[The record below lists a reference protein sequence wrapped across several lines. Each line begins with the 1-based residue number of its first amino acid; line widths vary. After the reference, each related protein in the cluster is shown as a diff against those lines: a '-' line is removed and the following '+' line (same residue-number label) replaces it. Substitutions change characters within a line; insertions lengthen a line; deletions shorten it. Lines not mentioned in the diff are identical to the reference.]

1 MMNPEPLISA
11 STLVTGALAV
21 LCIMA
26 VAAFFLYYYLAQW
39 AADGMEREFQPPL
52 PGRSRY

>member
-26 VAAFFLYYYLAQW
+26 VAAFFLHYYLAQW
-39 AADGMEREFQPPL
+39 AADSIGKEFEPPL
-52 PGRSRY
+52 AGRSRY